1 MTRYASVTLK
11 RAILAGGLLAAL
23 TLGGCQ
29 KASDANPADP
39 YAGLDKAILAW
50 RGDIDKSPKC
60 AKTPEGAKGCQTF
73 EVSCKV
79 ESPVTATDKDV
90 SAKVVMAMS
99 WGAWSKVRGDYEP
112 ASGGAMFAKTH
123 GEWVRHDLS
132 GPVNL
137 STCATS

>member
-1 MTRYASVTLK
+1 MTRCK
-11 RAILAGGLLAAL
+11 RVIVAGGLLAML
-23 TLGGCQ
+23 TLGGCE
-29 KASDANPADP
+29 KNAGSSSADP

-50 RGDIDKSPKC
+50 RGDIDKSPAC

-79 ESPVTATDKDV
+79 EAPVTAADKNA
-90 SAKVVMAMS
+90 SAKIVAAMS
-99 WGAWSKVRGDYEP
+99 WGEWSKARGDYEP
-112 ASGGAMFAKTH
+112 ASGGASFAKIG
-123 GEWVRHDLS
+123 GEWVRKDLA

>member
-1 MTRYASVTLK
+1 MTRYSSVTFK
-11 RAILAGGLLAAL
+11 RALWASGLLAAL

-29 KASDANPADP
+29 KSEAPNPADP

-50 RGDIDKSPKC
+50 RGDIDKSPAC

-79 ESPVTATDKDV
+79 EAPVTAADKGV
-90 SAKVVMAMS
+90 SAKIVAAMS
-99 WGAWSKVRGDYEP
+99 WGEWSKTRGDYEP
-112 ASGGAMFAKTH
+112 ASGGAAFAKTN
-123 GEWVRHDLS
+123 GQWMRKDLS

>member
-23 TLGGCQ
+23 TLSGCQ
-29 KASDANPADP
+29 KSDAANPADP

-50 RGDIDKSPKC
+50 RADIDKSPAC
-60 AKTPEGAKGCQTF
+60 AKTPDGAKGCQTF

-79 ESPVTATDKDV
+79 EAPLTAADKGA
-90 SAKVVMAMS
+90 SAKIVAAMS

-112 ASGGAMFAKTH
+112 ASGGAAFAKIK
-123 GEWVRHDLS
+123 GAWVRHDLS